1 MKLKDKVA
9 IVTGGGSGIGKETG
23 KIFALNGAAVLITD
37 LQLASAEETVAEI
50 NKVCGKA
57 IPFQCD
63 VTKFTDVSQMVKE
76 IIESFGRIDILVNN
90 AGGVFQVPLTRGIEE
105 VTEEDWERV
114 IALNLKG
121 TFLCCK
127 AVIPYMRR
135 VGRGKIVNV
144 SSAAARRIHNGPSGR
159 LAYTSAKAG
168 LEGLTRALAIEEGGN
183 GIYVN
188 AVAPGFTL
196 SSERLKRIFN
206 GMSEKEKELRLS
218 QIPLK
223 RFGTPRDIANVILFL
238 VSDDSDY
245 ITGAIIDVSGG
256 RL

>member
-1 MKLKDKVA
+1 
-9 IVTGGGSGIGKETG
+9 
-23 KIFALNGAAVLITD
+23 
-37 LQLASAEETVAEI
+37 
-50 NKVCGKA
+50 
-57 IPFQCD
+57 
-63 VTKFTDVSQMVKE
+63 
-76 IIESFGRIDILVNN
+76 
-90 AGGVFQVPLTRGIEE
+90 
-105 VTEEDWERV
+105 
-114 IALNLKG
+114 
-121 TFLCCK
+121 
-127 AVIPYMRR
+127 MRR